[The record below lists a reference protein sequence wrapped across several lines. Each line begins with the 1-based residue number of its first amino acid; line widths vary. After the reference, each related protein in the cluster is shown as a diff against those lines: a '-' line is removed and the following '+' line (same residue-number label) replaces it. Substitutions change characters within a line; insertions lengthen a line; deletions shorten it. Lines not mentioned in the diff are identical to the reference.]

1 MICPDVNLLLYSTFH
16 TFPQH
21 QKAKAWWD
29 AVLSGSVPVSLGHV
43 VVLGFIRIS
52 TSGRVFSSPITM
64 EQAIQAVDGWL
75 AQPNVQLL
83 APAETHWENLKSMLA
98 ASNVGGNLTTDAHIA
113 ALAIDYG
120 LIIYSNDAD
129 FARFPNVK
137 CVNPV

>member
-1 MICPDVNLLLYSTFH
+1 MICPDVNLLLYATFH